1 MEHKKPGRPKF
12 DKTTVV
18 RVRIP
23 TEDYEA
29 MTGKKAEFIR
39 AAVKEKLNKDKIGCY
54 ANHKE

>member
-23 TEDYEA
+23 TDDYEA

-39 AAVKEKLNKDKIGCY
+39 AAVKAKLKSESAGY
-54 ANHKE
+54 